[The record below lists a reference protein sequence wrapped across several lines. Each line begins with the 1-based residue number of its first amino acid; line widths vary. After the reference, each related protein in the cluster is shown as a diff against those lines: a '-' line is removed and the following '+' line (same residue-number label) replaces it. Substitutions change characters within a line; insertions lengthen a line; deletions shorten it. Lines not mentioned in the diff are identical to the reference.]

1 MQFSH
6 TIGWG
11 LRARRLGWASLCSLL
26 LACGALAQ
34 NPPAQP
40 QSSESPRPKI
50 KRIWTEDDLTPLR
63 KPWELYLIEKEKKA
77 EEERAART
85 AAEAAKKAAAKVKT
99 QKPSATPAVGEEEAQ
114 APETV
119 RGLERRIA
127 DLQDKV
133 DELEIKFQKAEQ
145 TFYESREDERDAA
158 TQAREAAASELESA
172 HAELNLLEE
181 KLRALKSAQTAPS
194 S

>member
-1 MQFSH
+1 MHFSH
-6 TIGWG
+6 TMRWG
-11 LRARRLGWASLCSLL
+11 LRARRLGWASLCLLL

-34 NPPAQP
+34 NPPAQARP
-40 QSSESPRPKI
+40 SASPGPKI

-63 KPWELYLIEKEKKA
+63 KPWDLHLIEKEKKA
-77 EEERAART
+77 EEERAARA
-85 AAEAAKKAAAKVKT
+85 AAEAAKKAAAKAKA
-99 QKPSATPAVGEEEAQ
+99 QKPGATPTADEEEAR

-119 RGLERRIA
+119 RGLERRVA
-127 DLQDKV
+127 ELQDKV

-158 TQAREAAASELESA
+158 AQAREAAASELERA
-172 HAELNLLEE
+172 RTELNLLEE
-181 KLRALKSAQTAPS
+181 KLRALRSAQTAPS